1 MNEVLQYLK
10 EAPPF
15 RERVNKNKGI
25 ANMSSKKY
33 GVEFPAD
40 KRNDIIAE
48 ILSYDRAWR
57 KALEEHPELQG
68 KDYNEKERLE
78 QQKQIELGYESG
90 YYHFVKRG
98 TPKHR

>member
-25 ANMSSKKY
+25 ANMIAKKY
-33 GVEFPAD
+33 GVGFPAD
-40 KRNDIIAE
+40 KRNDIVAD
-48 ILSYDRAWR
+48 ILSFDRGWR
-57 KALEEHPELQG
+57 KALEEHPELRG
-68 KDYNEKERLE
+68 KDYGEKDRLE

-90 YYHFVKRG
+90 YHNGNRYFRTIK
-98 TPKHR
+98 